1 MGRELQWDVKT
12 MHNELHSCLAFM
24 RHFGGT
30 KPVSRHTDDV
40 ISGSRVSREELLEVF
55 RKLNLAG
62 REYLTEEQ
70 IPLVS
75 FMFTIPTVSTYYT
88 VQLPYSILAYYSTV
102 QKVIF
107 INMSLCFTDT

>member
-1 MGRELQWDVKT
+1 MGRELQWDMKA

-30 KPVSRHTDDV
+30 KPVSHQDA
-40 ISGSRVSREELLEVF
+40 RVSREELLEVF

-75 FMFTIPTVSTYYT
+75 STFT
-88 VQLPYSILAYYSTV
+88 
-102 QKVIF
+102 
-107 INMSLCFTDT
+107 

>member
-1 MGRELQWDVKT
+1 M
-12 MHNELHSCLAFM
+12 
-24 RHFGGT
+24 
-30 KPVSRHTDDV
+30 SRHTDDV
-40 ISGSRVSREELLEVF
+40 ISGSGSARVSREELLEVF

-88 VQLPYSILAYYSTV
+88 VRPYSILAYYSTV
-102 QKVIF
+102 QIVIF